1 MMNFFRRQLNRQ
13 RNKGGKAGAPLPDG
27 TFPDAALRE
36 AAPAYIVETKPAGT
50 TLAHNPP
57 TGITPAGMNP
67 ADTQKSLTSSPAT
80 QTCHVHHCM
89 PQHVTSPR
97 STFLPIQREENQ
109 ESDDCCNTYLTGLN
123 SKVLNRQA
131 HWFRGKEDFDLVTP
145 QHGTSPREHASQR
158 TGIVIGNNLQ
168 QKMEVNVM
176 GKVVVCPL
184 AVENELREAALNN
197 PELWEFWLKLRHG
210 VKKWIPY
217 IAAERITHY
226 DEEKKNDIRF
236 FEAIELLC
244 QHVHWHCE
252 RGCCKTRDWKGV
264 LTKATL
270 SLCDLKVRLE
280 GTGRETF
287 GGAYFSATILVSDL
301 LDHVKTVRRR
311 PPKEILDWW
320 TNGADVSEVLN

>member
-1 MMNFFRRQLNRQ
+1 M
-13 RNKGGKAGAPLPDG
+13 
-27 TFPDAALRE
+27 
-36 AAPAYIVETKPAGT
+36 
-50 TLAHNPP
+50 
-57 TGITPAGMNP
+57 
-67 ADTQKSLTSSPAT
+67 
-80 QTCHVHHCM
+80 
-89 PQHVTSPR
+89 
-97 STFLPIQREENQ
+97 
-109 ESDDCCNTYLTGLN
+109 
-123 SKVLNRQA
+123 
-131 HWFRGKEDFDLVTP
+131 
-145 QHGTSPREHASQR
+145 
-158 TGIVIGNNLQ
+158 
-168 QKMEVNVM
+168 MEVNVV

-184 AVENELREAALNN
+184 AVENELRQAMLNTSHAA
-197 PELWEFWLKLRHG
+197 ELGKVWLKLRDDLG
-210 VKKWIPY
+210 KWIEDTE
-217 IAAERITHY
+217 AGLLRFR
-226 DEEKKNDIRF
+226 DEEKEDELRIYQI
-236 FEAIELLC
+236 IELLC